1 MMFNVKYLS
10 LQNGIVSALPFLLR
24 YTGALTWSNLGDWL
38 IRKGHLSVRKSR
50 KLFSVIGK

>member
-1 MMFNVKYLS
+1 MFNVKYLS